1 MARTPQDPQ
10 IRVDEIL
17 DTAEPLFSANGYRKT
32 TIQDIT
38 SKMSVAKGMIYYYFK
53 SKDEILEA
61 VIDRQ
66 ISFLLDDIKQ
76 MVYSDDLIPPR
87 KIELLVTA
95 IFHTAQ
101 YKDGLLLEILYDE
114 KNIHIKNKMFHQG
127 TLLLKPWLLK
137 VIEDGIQKDCFHVAN
152 PAIAMNFILSTLE
165 CITDALCE
173 KTSNE
178 LMACHLNIAES
189 IIEKILALPEN
200 TLHLSLE

>member
-10 IRVDEIL
+10 IRIDEIL
-17 DTAEPLFSANGYRKT
+17 DTAEPLFAANGYRKT

-38 SKMSVAKGMIYYYFK
+38 DKMGVAKGMIYYYFK

-61 VIDRQ
+61 LINRQ
-66 ISFLLDDIKQ
+66 LSVLLTDMKNIAC
-76 MVYSDDLIPPR
+76 SNIIRPPQKMEFMINAMFR
-87 KIELLVTA
+87 
-95 IFHTAQ
+95 TAQ
-101 YKDGLLLEILYDE
+101 YKDGLILNSLYDE
-114 KNIHIKNKMFHQG
+114 KNLYLKNKISRQG
-127 TLLLKPWLLK
+127 TLLLKPLLLK

-152 PAIAMNFILSTLE
+152 PAIAINFIMSTLQ

-178 LMACHLNIAES
+178 LIACHLNIAES